1 MLTRLT
7 IAASWI
13 ARVSAW
19 VTGAILG
26 LSALVIGYDVAI
38 RYLLN
43 RTVGGGTEIAGY
55 ALALAS
61 AWGLTVALLRRSHVR
76 VDSVYT
82 HLPQRPRALLD
93 MVGLLAF
100 ILFMALVTRYA
111 YGVVQQSIISGTR
124 SVSSLEIPLVIPQ
137 AIWFTGL
144 VFFLVV
150 AGLLLVRSVI
160 AFLQGDLGTVHALI
174 GARSTAEEIE
184 SEQKGFATRRLPGR
198 DGKGGTI

>member
-13 ARVSAW
+13 ARVSAC

-137 AIWFTGL
+137 AI
-144 VFFLVV
+144 
-150 AGLLLVRSVI
+150 
-160 AFLQGDLGTVHALI
+160 
-174 GARSTAEEIE
+174 
-184 SEQKGFATRRLPGR
+184 
-198 DGKGGTI
+198 